1 MATLKEKR
9 KYVTEYL
16 RKMYDDFDPSGMNTK
31 KFMSEWGK
39 MSDEEFGK
47 KMEKF
52 LNDDDI
58 KGFYLEIEEFERD
71 LQLDN
76 VIKCGKDLNI
86 PLFEYVAEPHIN
98 GDPEKDIVVTVEPVP
113 VGFIHAKRLQQ
124 TLLKKNTGSIH
135 IEERNS
141 KTGQVSGDDKN
152 ATTSN
157 VETYSMTATNS
168 DYAIKELLGP
178 RADNMVQKNELYNAI
193 NRDGFVSLEELTNRQ
208 EDKIALN
215 TLDEYF
221 MLQGFRTNLVY
232 PPEVI
237 PNGDM

>member
-1 MATLKEKR
+1 
-9 KYVTEYL
+9 
-16 RKMYDDFDPSGMNTK
+16 
-31 KFMSEWGK
+31 
-39 MSDEEFGK
+39 
-47 KMEKF
+47 
-52 LNDDDI
+52 
-58 KGFYLEIEEFERD
+58 
-71 LQLDN
+71 
-76 VIKCGKDLNI
+76 
-86 PLFEYVAEPHIN
+86 
-98 GDPEKDIVVTVEPVP
+98 
-113 VGFIHAKRLQQ
+113 
-124 TLLKKNTGSIH
+124 
-135 IEERNS
+135 
-141 KTGQVSGDDKN
+141 
-152 ATTSN
+152 
-157 VETYSMTATNS
+157 MTATNS